1 MAQNDIVLTVALDDK
16 GLKKGLRDIATSTNQ
31 LTKQIDKL
39 VAAQKKFNTHQ
50 KQVAKSEEKQKSNK
64 QKLIQLAKEQQ
75 QKMQTQLDI
84 ERQRT
89 KQLQIR
95 FKLKEDQKV
104 KRLIDLAKEQAIQHQ
119 TNLDLEKQ
127 RRREAER
134 KAKIKE
140 DERLRKVKKAE
151 KDLVQVRAL
160 ARRQLRKMNEAVKA
174 ANTNYAKLGISFRTL
189 RKASL
194 GSSKAISQVSRAL
207 SVANVQMVKAKKGL
221 FSITNGGRLL
231 SNSFATLRSKLLL
244 VSFGIGLVTS
254 SLVRMVKMFAEQENS
269 VIKMARVFG
278 TDAADSLDKYS
289 SSLQEVTTFGDE
301 VINSVMATIGSFGAN
316 EDQTKA
322 LTKASLD
329 LASGLEMDVNSA
341 ALLIA
346 KTFGSSTNALSRY
359 GIEVDSAMSQQE
371 KLTAITEGVSDKFGG
386 LAEVMALTTSGQLK
400 QASNAFGDLQE
411 RLGEAL
417 APLVLAF
424 ARGLK
429 AFSEAIPLKAIRLFI
444 VGLASLTT
452 GIITFRLWTL
462 ATTKVIKMITAAKV
476 IWRTTTW
483 SLTGAIAAFN
493 MVSAKSK
500 WGAALSI
507 GTSIGVAW
515 GAWANNTEELTNEQ
529 QKLLDKLN
537 EIAKSRNLDI
547 EKDAERIQSIHD
559 TIEALKK
566 EQNILTAKMTKQG
579 FALKVKLKEIELG
592 RKLDAT
598 EKAQL
603 HTLHQLQKG
612 YEIYTENIQKNE
624 DARKSLVGTFESSK
638 DGQIKALEEEIAF
651 AEKLKDLTPDELKGL
666 EQKRIQLQALIDVKN
681 IMNEALSEDIEFQ
694 KEQIQQKIDL
704 LLWLEQ
710 EIGKTEQLTKAI
722 NNLKK
727 AKEEVGETEGKTHEF
742 SMFANEEQ
750 RNATIRL
757 IKGLGSLAKAHKE
770 GALVAGRLS
779 QLAAVINTWEAVT
792 EALPNKLKAAAALV
806 SGLAAIANIEAALGS
821 MSSTSSSVGVPKAAE
836 GGYIGGK
843 PHSQGG
849 TLIEAE
855 RGEFIMSRNAVESI
869 GLETLNTMNSTG
881 SNNAINITVTGN
893 VMTQDFVEGEL
904 AESIKEAVR
913 KGSDFGIG

>member
-1 MAQNDIVLTVALDDK
+1 
-16 GLKKGLRDIATSTNQ
+16 
-31 LTKQIDKL
+31 
-39 VAAQKKFNTHQ
+39 
-50 KQVAKSEEKQKSNK
+50 
-64 QKLIQLAKEQQ
+64 
-75 QKMQTQLDI
+75 
-84 ERQRT
+84 
-89 KQLQIR
+89 
-95 FKLKEDQKV
+95 
-104 KRLIDLAKEQAIQHQ
+104 
-119 TNLDLEKQ
+119 
-127 RRREAER
+127 
-134 KAKIKE
+134 
-140 DERLRKVKKAE
+140 RLRKVKKAE

-194 GSSKAISQVSRAL
+194 GSSKAISQVSKAL
-207 SVANVQMVKAKKGL
+207 SVANVQMLKAKKGL

-254 SLVRMVKMFAEQENS
+254 SLVRMVKMFGEQENS

-329 LASGLEMDVNSA
+329 LASGLDMDVNSA

-429 AFSEAIPLKAIRLFI
+429 AFSEAIPLKAIKLFI

-537 EIAKSRNLDI
+537 EIAKSRNLDM

-579 FALKVKLKEIELG
+579 FALKVKLKEIELN
-592 RKLDAT
+592 RELDAT
-598 EKAQL
+598 ELAQL
-603 HTLHQLQKG
+603 HTLHLLQKG
-612 YEIYTENIQKNE
+612 YEEYTENIQKNE
-624 DARKSLVGTFESSK
+624 DARKSLVGTFESTK
-638 DGQIKALEEEIAF
+638 DGQIKVLEEEIAF
-651 AEKLKDLTPDELKGL
+651 AEKLTDLTPDELKGL
-666 EQKRIQLQALIDVKN
+666 EQKRIQLQALIDAKNGVVKIDDTHLKSLKEQLDLLKAENTLSGTALAIRREEISLGRLLTDKEEAIVIEKEQLTQKIQEEADAEQKLIDVKN
-681 IMNEALSEDIEFQ
+681 IMNDALSEDIEFQ

-704 LLWLEQ
+704 LLW
-710 EIGKTEQLTKAI
+710 
-722 NNLKK
+722 
-727 AKEEVGETEGKTHEF
+727 
-742 SMFANEEQ
+742 
-750 RNATIRL
+750 
-757 IKGLGSLAKAHKE
+757 
-770 GALVAGRLS
+770 
-779 QLAAVINTWEAVT
+779 
-792 EALPNKLKAAAALV
+792 
-806 SGLAAIANIEAALGS
+806 
-821 MSSTSSSVGVPKAAE
+821 
-836 GGYIGGK
+836 
-843 PHSQGG
+843 
-849 TLIEAE
+849 
-855 RGEFIMSRNAVESI
+855 
-869 GLETLNTMNSTG
+869 
-881 SNNAINITVTGN
+881 
-893 VMTQDFVEGEL
+893 
-904 AESIKEAVR
+904 
-913 KGSDFGIG
+913 